1 MKIIDHFKI
10 MYNRYSFHHVKND
23 GFPLLEFGRLS
34 VHPNMIRLRPH
45 STAHGSSC
53 RQCVLSAEFFFFSGF
68 EGDSRFRRS

>member
-1 MKIIDHFKI
+1 MKIDHFKI
-10 MYNRYSFHHVKND
+10 MYSRYSFHHVKND
-23 GFPLLEFGRLS
+23 GFPLS

-53 RQCVLSAEFFFFSGF
+53 RQSVLSAEFFLSGF